1 MAKKITI
8 KQDFSIGD
16 IELEIKKTR
25 DGRYRLR
32 LQAVMLAT
40 QGLGSTL
47 ICKRL
52 LINRKTLFVWIKL
65 YNDKG
70 LEGLRHISLGGR
82 DKGCVKWDNE
92 IFTALFNKLDAM
104 EEFYSV
110 PKMQVWI
117 KETYDATIPQ
127 NTIHNRLRDNGYTFK
142 SSRPNPYKGDPNLQ
156 ASFKKMA

>member
-82 DKGCVKWDNE
+82 DKG
-92 IFTALFNKLDAM
+92 
-104 EEFYSV
+104 
-110 PKMQVWI
+110 
-117 KETYDATIPQ
+117 
-127 NTIHNRLRDNGYTFK
+127 LR
-142 SSRPNPYKGDPNLQ
+142 
-156 ASFKKMA
+156 